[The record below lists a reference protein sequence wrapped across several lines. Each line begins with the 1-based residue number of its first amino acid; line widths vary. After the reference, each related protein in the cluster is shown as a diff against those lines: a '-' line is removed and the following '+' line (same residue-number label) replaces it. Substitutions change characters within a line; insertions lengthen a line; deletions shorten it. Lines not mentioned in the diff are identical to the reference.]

1 MVSCKHCSTQN
12 SLDSTFCKRCGTSI
26 EEAALADAQTKLD
39 GLIEEGNAL
48 FNQGRTEEAMAVAEA
63 CVLSN
68 PSSVPALSLK
78 TLCHERRG
86 EIAEALEC
94 ADRIVDLNPD
104 SELDKIKRNA
114 LRTRLQV
121 DLRVPEAP
129 DRRVALVGAVSAV
142 VLVACLGVGIARITS
157 RPTENALV
165 RNDPV
170 VNQNLGAGLNP
181 GANLGLTNQNL
192 GGNSAANPNQAPQNA
207 NPQPT
212 NGESARQQQPGV
224 GDEPPLGNRNNERRA
239 SSPFG
244 DIKLPTAPGE
254 LPDASD
260 GSGVAP
266 VLLNPGNL
274 DIERSDRGSNTNTI
288 ARPNPPKTVTNGGD
302 GPDPGNITTPVPQK
316 TQEEP
321 TEDPMKGIE
330 IQVRSGGGN
339 GNSGRA
345 PGGPAPLGGNGLEML
360 QRVGTEQYQ
369 LGNYAAAAR
378 SYEQAVSAGGDA
390 IVLNQRIGQSYS
402 RLGRNS
408 EAAEAYRRCIAACDA
423 AIASGRGNRGR
434 QESVK
439 ATAEQALKVLQ
450 GG

>member
-26 EEAALADAQTKLD
+26 EEAALTDAQTKLD

-68 PSSVPALSLK
+68 PASVAALSLK

-157 RPTENALV
+157 RPTDNALV
-165 RNDPV
+165 QRTPNV
-170 VNQNLGAGLNP
+170 SQELGNTLNPGLNP
-181 GANLGLTNQNL
+181 SGANLGATNQNPP
-192 GGNSAANPNQAPQNA
+192 ANPNPNPSQPA
-207 NPQPT
+207 NNQV
-212 NGESARQQQPGV
+212 NGNNEQVRQQQPGI
-224 GDEPPLGNRNNERRA
+224 GDEPPLGTRNNERRLGND
-239 SSPFG
+239 SS
-244 DIKLPTAPGE
+244 IR
-254 LPDASD
+254 LPDLGRGD
-260 GSGVAP
+260 VVLPPPSGENEVPP
-266 VLLNPGNL
+266 VQPTFENLKLEPSGGNTVTRPKPTPPSNPG
-274 DIERSDRGSNTNTI
+274 
-288 ARPNPPKTVTNGGD
+288 
-302 GPDPGNITTPVPQK
+302 
-316 TQEEP
+316 EEP
-321 TEDPMKGIE
+321 TVIRDEPPKQQEVPVEDPNKGIV
-330 IQVRSGGGN
+330 ISVRSGGGN
-339 GNSGRA
+339 GSSGRA
-345 PGGPAPLGGNGLEML
+345 PGGPATVGNNGLEML

-369 LGNYAAAAR
+369 LGNYGPAAR
-378 SYEQAVSAGGDA
+378 NYEQALSAGGDP
-390 IVLNQRIGQSYS
+390 IVLNQRIAQSYS

-408 EAAEAYRRCIAACDA
+408 EAAEAYRRCIAACDS
-423 AIASGRGNRGR
+423 AIANGRGNRAR
-434 QESVK
+434 HESVK